1 MACFYFH
8 YKYTYADIRALENM
22 HTKQLLNERN
32 HLYHVS
38 EYCADCRCDK
48 QDEEC
53 ARCGNHQN
61 FNMEQVKRILATREH
76 VLNKQESKALRKQR
90 IKEGR

>member
-1 MACFYFH
+1 MLCCDFQKRYSE
-8 YKYTYADIRALENM
+8 ADVEALESM

-38 EYCADCRCDK
+38 EYCADCCCDK
-48 QDEEC
+48 YDEEC
-53 ARCGNHQN
+53 ERCGNNHE
-61 FNMEQVKRILATREH
+61 FNMAQVKRILATREH